1 MGVTRHTRMAP
12 AGIQRQFQRKFIPAS
27 VMKEKDGSPT
37 YLTVGISPAWQM
49 DDDAKMTV
57 CTDWGIPLD
66 MMGGRDFWAYP
77 IFNMSLNIFADI
89 RFGITYLPM
98 AKGIT
103 TGAAGTTIENTIAAD
118 GTGVIIPRR
127 TEWLTIEG
135 SRVTLSEDHFQMDD
149 FAGRIANMQLEI
161 YRDGLSA
168 LDEHGGLL
176 YLQGLAIQ
184 YEAFI

>member
-1 MGVTRHTRMAP
+1 MGVTRHTRGAP
-12 AGIQRQFQRKFIPAS
+12 AGIQRQYQREFIPAS
-27 VMKEKDGSPT
+27 IMKEKDGSPT
-37 YLTVGISPAWQM
+37 YVTTGISPTWQM

-57 CTDWGIPLD
+57 IADWGIPLD

-77 IFNMSLNIFADI
+77 IFNMSLNIFANI
-89 RFGITYLPM
+89 RFGINYLPM

-103 TGAAGTTIENTIAAD
+103 TGAIPTTIENTIAAD

-135 SRVTLSEDHFQMDD
+135 WRVTRREDHFQMDD

-161 YRDGLSA
+161 YRDGLSD